1 MKLYCNSNRDQK
13 KILALIDGSEAGV
26 TGDKEMK
33 SAKDCFC
40 ILLADD
46 HVLIRYGIRNIITM
60 NDKLRVVGEV
70 SSGEEIMD
78 FLAGSEVDMIIL
90 DISMP
95 GIGGMAAAKLVKSK
109 YPWIKILMLTMHK
122 NKQYFYNAMAAGAD
136 GYLMKDDSDQELL
149 IAIDKVLSGKSYIS
163 PHMVDDFADDVINMY
178 RTEKKS
184 PFKELTKREKEV
196 LQMVVQGLTS
206 KKMAEQLKLSQRTID
221 HHRSNLLRKFN
232 RKNSIDLV
240 NYAVRN
246 GFAYGD

>member
-1 MKLYCNSNRDQK
+1 MKEEK
-13 KILALIDGSEAGV
+13 KPGNEH
-26 TGDKEMK
+26 
-33 SAKDCFC
+33 FR

-46 HVLIRYGIRNIITM
+46 HVLIRHGIKNIIKKD
-60 NDKLRVVGEV
+60 NKFHVVGEV
-70 SSGEEIMD
+70 SNGEQLMV
-78 FLAGSEVDMIIL
+78 FLEDSAVDMIIL

-95 GIGGMAAAKLVKSK
+95 GIGGMEAVGLVKTK
-109 YPWIKILMLTMHK
+109 YPGIKILMLTMHN

-149 IAIDKVLSGKSYIS
+149 VAIEKVLSGKSYIS
-163 PHMVDDFADDVINMY
+163 PYMADDFADDVINMY

-184 PFKELTKREKEV
+184 PFQELTKREKEI
-196 LQMVVQGLTS
+196 LQLVVKGYTS
-206 KKMAEQLKLSQRTID
+206 RRMAEQLHLSQRTID

-246 GFAYGD
+246 GFASAD